1 MKKLAFL
8 IVIVLCLSLCACE
21 PAPEVPAAP
30 TEPAEPVLLNVQI
43 TAGKIEPGMTAKD
56 VLVEV
61 TIDHQPVACRVELTC
76 FTDTGYYVM
85 AEDEAV
91 PENFFGR
98 LDVYY
103 SLPKGKTVDDID
115 VTMTCDGGEYDGT
128 GSVGNDAQGNE
139 ETWSH
144 AIYGE
149 DATTQE
155 QQPIETHIHT
165 WVEDPGKYKPVTC
178 TTDGSKTYNCQCG
191 ETWVEKLPATGH
203 DWKVGAER
211 KPTCTEPGSQSKT
224 CKNCG
229 AGLLDSKPATGHSW
243 SAWEYSTGQV
253 HKRSCSSC
261 GAEEEEQ
268 HTVPSGTVKCTGCG
282 YDIVN

>member
-8 IVIVLCLSLCACE
+8 LVIVLCLSLCACK
-21 PAPEVPAAP
+21 PAPEA
-30 TEPAEPVLLNVQI
+30 PAEPAVPEEPALLNVQI
-43 TAGKIEPGMTAKD
+43 TAGKIETGMTAED

-61 TIDHQPVACRVELTC
+61 TIDGEPVACRVELTC
-76 FTDTGYYVM
+76 FTETGYYVM
-85 AEDEAV
+85 AEDEKV

-103 SLPKGKTVDDID
+103 SLPKGKTVDDIE

-128 GSVGNDAQGNE
+128 GSVGDDAQGNE
-139 ETWSH
+139 EAWSH

-149 DATTQE
+149 EQTTDPQPE
-155 QQPIETHIHT
+155 QTHTHE
-165 WVEDPGKYKPVTC
+165 WVEDPGKYKIVLC
-178 TTDGSKTYNCQCG
+178 TNDGSRTYNCQCG
-191 ETWVEKLPATGH
+191 ETKTETIPATGH
-203 DWKVGAER
+203 DWKEGITT
-211 KPTCTEPGSQSKT
+211 KPTCTEPGSSSKT
-224 CKNCG
+224 CRKCG

-243 SAWEYSTGQV
+243 SAWEYSTGRV

-268 HTVPSGTVKCTGCG
+268 HNVPSGTLKCTGCG

>member
-1 MKKLAFL
+1 MKRTFA
-8 IVIVLCLSLCACE
+8 IVIVLALCMSLCAC
-21 PAPEVPAAP
+21 PALEQEVTSGTPQ
-30 TEPAEPVLLNVQI
+30 VHI
-43 TAGKIEPGMTAKD
+43 TVGKVEPGMTAKD

-139 ETWSH
+139 EAWSH

>member
-8 IVIVLCLSLCACE
+8 LVIVLCLSLCACK

-30 TEPAEPVLLNVQI
+30 AEPAEPVLLNVQI

-139 ETWSH
+139 EAWSH

-155 QQPIETHIHT
+155 QQPTETHIHT